1 MLTVHYIKSLAFEL
15 AAKGDSKTAP
25 VVEDLL
31 SLADQ
36 LEYLEERDT
45 ISDSRLQLLQTV
57 GDNLKDE
64 IEMLRQ
70 KLEQEHQSNVELRK
84 QVRILKEALHNS

>member
-15 AAKGDSKTAP
+15 ASHDDSRTAP

-36 LEYLEERDT
+36 LDYLEERDV
-45 ISDSRLQLLQTV
+45 ISDSRLQLLNNVKDT
-57 GDNLKDE
+57 LKDE
-64 IEMLRQ
+64 IDMLRE
-70 KLEQEHQSNVELRK
+70 KLEQEHLANVELRK
-84 QVRILKEALHNS
+84 QVRMLKAALTG